1 MFYEAIY
8 QPVEMKKLNSKTQRF
23 VGKTIALQYGGR
35 IPVDTHKG
43 KHCYIPY
50 PRFSTWIAESDLKNL
65 SNISLGRWKEVQMEF
80 KKTTK

>member
-8 QPVEMKKLNSKTQRF
+8 QPVELNSKTQKF

-35 IPVDTHKG
+35 MPGDTRKV

-50 PRFSTWIAESDLKNL
+50 PRFSVWIAESDLKNL
-65 SNISLGRWKEVQMEF
+65 NNISLGRWKEIQMEF